1 MISQLLASLLQY
13 LVNGVRDGIGT
24 RETRKQAIPLEAPPP
39 DSVSLGRIV
48 RSPFEALS
56 QPDAGPSTLLLS
68 EAMMLRHIC
77 MLGGTGVGKTTL
89 LLQILK
95 WQVARRNAA
104 VCLLDARGDL
114 VDRVLIGLAHDYTPD
129 ELRERLILIDLRDDT
144 YSVPWNLLREP
155 GLDAYTRVAM
165 ILDVIAAQWDIGVQ
179 TLNTLRA
186 CLLSLALT
194 DTEQSLLEVE
204 PLLVDPAFRR
214 RLLSSVSD
222 MTLLR
227 FWDRFEALP
236 DAQQSQ
242 WVEPVLNRLSAWWSR
257 PVIRNMCSQQTS
269 LSLRQLLDA
278 RPDRILLI
286 ALAYDTLY
294 ADAELAG
301 NLLIT
306 SLLSAVM
313 RTDRPEIARVPTYL
327 AIDEFENFGGSGRQF
342 QQVISEGRRFKI
354 GMCLS
359 HQSSVQVEPK
369 LRSLIKNVIGT
380 QIFYSVGG
388 SEAELLS
395 GEIGSDEPK
404 AALRHLLMNQQVG
417 ECLVVQR
424 GQPYVR
430 LRTSHSPDPVVAPE
444 KIAAVRLG
452 ALQNFG
458 RPRAAIEAELIE
470 RETQRQ
476 RPSTSAPIATPP
488 SSLAQQPNASV
499 SSTAPSVPP
508 TLPATVEV
516 RERNEDTPSKIR
528 SAKPSRSRKS
538 KPPPS

>member
-24 RETRKQAIPLEAPPP
+24 RQTRKQVIPPEAPPP

-56 QPDAGPSTLLLS
+56 QTDAAPSALLLS

-95 WQVARRNAA
+95 WQIARRNAA

-114 VDRVLIGLAHDYTPD
+114 VDRVLTGLAHDYTPD

-186 CLLSLALT
+186 CLLTLALT

-222 MTLLR
+222 MTLRR

-257 PVIRNMCSQQTS
+257 PVIRNMCSTKTS

-404 AALRHLLMNQQVG
+404 AALKHLLMNQQVG

-430 LRTSHSPDPVVAPE
+430 LRTSHSPDPVVSPE

-452 ALQNFG
+452 AFQNFG
-458 RPRAAIEAELIE
+458 RPREAIEAELIE
-470 RETQRQ
+470 RETQRH
-476 RPSTSAPIATPP
+476 RPATSAPIAAP
-488 SSLAQQPNASV
+488 SCYPAQQPNAS
-499 SSTAPSVPP
+499 SAPSAPSAP
-508 TLPATVEV
+508 SATVEV
-516 RERNEDTPSKIR
+516 RERNESTVSEIR
-528 SAKPSRSRKS
+528 SAKPKRSRKS
-538 KPPPS
+538 KPPSS